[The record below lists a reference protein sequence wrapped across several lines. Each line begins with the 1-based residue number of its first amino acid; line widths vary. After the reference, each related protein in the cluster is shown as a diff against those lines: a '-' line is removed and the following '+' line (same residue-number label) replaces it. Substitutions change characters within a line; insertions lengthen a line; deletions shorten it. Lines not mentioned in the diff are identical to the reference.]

1 MSIMSE
7 STSNRGDDHFKH
19 CSTHCKVCS
28 FDPLSLNMTNI
39 TPHYT
44 WLGSPVVSAPA
55 QRLRNQ
61 ILPYQVS
68 QTSPQSTPH
77 LPIKSTCRRKT
88 TWLIWQRTSLKTKRR
103 NTNFQ
108 AFLLDKGLLNEGRLI
123 CIMKNEVISLHDSEQ
138 AARHA
143 ATAANQSHLLR
154 VLAHSGI
161 LITRA
166 LGFHWV

>member
-1 MSIMSE
+1 MQLRPFVSKHDKHYSTLYMVRQPCCFCTCSE
-7 STSNRGDDHFKH
+7 AEKP
-19 CSTHCKVCS
+19 
-28 FDPLSLNMTNI
+28 DPALSGV
-39 TPHYT
+39 PDEP
-44 WLGSPVVSAPA
+44 PVDPPPADQIDLPTQNHLADLTKNLSAA
-55 QRLRNQ
+55 
-61 ILPYQVS
+61 
-68 QTSPQSTPH
+68 
-77 LPIKSTCRRKT
+77 
-88 TWLIWQRTSLKTKRR
+88 WMKTKRR

-166 LGFHWV
+166 LGFH